1 MELRN
6 LKTFVAVARLL
17 SFHRAAET
25 LHYAQSTVSAQ
36 IQALE
41 DELGVKLF
49 DRLGRRILLTEAGER
64 LLNYA
69 GKMIDLEEEAVA
81 EVTDSG
87 DRGGSL
93 CIRVPETFGS
103 YRLPDIVRRFHD
115 RMPNVGV
122 QFITCTHEGL
132 YTDLRK
138 GVTDLAFLYTDS
150 LQASDLE
157 FEVLG
162 VEPLVLAVSPGHALA
177 TMSQVTSPDLDGQTI
192 LLSRVDCSY
201 RRLFEAVLA
210 EEKISP
216 GARLEFHSM
225 AGLRACVG
233 AGVGVTILP
242 EVAARED
249 ISNGRMAVIPWAG
262 EPFETALLMVWH
274 KEKWLSPALK
284 AFMALVR
291 ESVTQQLGAA

>member
-6 LKTFVAVARLL
+6 LKTFETVARML

-64 LLNYA
+64 LLKYA

-87 DRGGSL
+87 DRSGSL

-103 YRLPDIVRRFHD
+103 YRLPEIVRRFHD
-115 RMPNVGV
+115 NMPKVGL

-132 YTDLRK
+132 YADLRK

-162 VEPLVLAVSPGHALA
+162 VESLVLAASPGHALA
-177 TMSQVTSPDLDGQTI
+177 VGNKVFARDLNNQTI

-201 RRLFEAVLA
+201 RRIFEAFLT

-225 AGLRACVG
+225 AGLKACVSE
-233 AGVGVTILP
+233 GVGITILP
-242 EVAARED
+242 EAAAMEDVAA
-249 ISNGRMAVIPWAG
+249 GRLAIIPWSG

-274 KEKWLSPALK
+274 KDKWLSPALK
-284 AFMALVR
+284 AFMSLVR
-291 ESVTQQLGAA
+291 ESVSEKLAAP